1 MGNPYE
7 ILGIKE
13 GASQEEIKS
22 AYKTMVK
29 KYHPD
34 KYQNNPLSDLAEEKL
49 REVNEAYDF
58 LTKNGGGNSGYGGG
72 YSGNSYGGGSAE
84 FQQVRRDLDSGRLR
98 EAEATLNRVQVRNAE
113 WIFLNGMLSYKKGW
127 YDDAVSNIQQ
137 AVNMDPSNVEYKR
150 ALNSL
155 MN

>member
-34 KYQNNPLSDLAEEKL
+34 KYQNNP
-49 REVNEAYDF
+49 
-58 LTKNGGGNSGYGGG
+58 
-72 YSGNSYGGGSAE
+72 
-84 FQQVRRDLDSGRLR
+84 
-98 EAEATLNRVQVRNAE
+98 
-113 WIFLNGMLSYKKGW
+113 
-127 YDDAVSNIQQ
+127 
-137 AVNMDPSNVEYKR
+137 
-150 ALNSL
+150 
-155 MN
+155 